1 MKSTMTSKGQITIP
15 KEIRE
20 RLNLKA
26 GSRVDFVVEKSGK
39 VTLKPLSWEWESL
52 RGMVK
57 APFKRPLTV
66 RELDEL
72 IAREVLKSNESSRH

>member
-20 RLNLKA
+20 KLNLKA
-26 GSRVDFVVEKSGK
+26 GSRVDFAVEKSGK
-39 VTLKPLSWEWESL
+39 ITLKPLNWEWKSL

-57 APFKRPLTV
+57 SPFKRPLTV
-66 RELDEL
+66 REMDEA
-72 IAREVLKSNESSRH
+72 IAQEVLKSNESSRH